1 MCAFQPAPLPT
12 PPSFFSDTPVSE
24 VSCLV
29 KELPQGLVALP
40 LVADFGRGDAAGAG
54 ADVGRA
60 VLLARVVQVAG
71 LGGVQAVV
79 LSGHRRLTCRQD
91 RGRESARGEKLAR
104 HHYDV
109 NDVNDGSILRSTAHP
124 GKIVTVMLSC
134 PICHMFT
141 LRAHFLH
148 LSARILEACRMYR
161 T

>member
-1 MCAFQPAPLPT
+1 MCALFSQLLSHAPPHL
-12 PPSFFSDTPVSE
+12 FFSDTPVSE
-24 VSCLV
+24 VSYLV

-91 RGRESARGEKLAR
+91 RGRESAWGEKLAR
-104 HHYDV
+104 HQHY
-109 NDVNDGSILRSTAHP
+109 DVNDGSILRSTAHP
-124 GKIVTVMLSC
+124 GKTVTVMLSC

-141 LRAHFLH
+141 LRAHFVH
-148 LSARILEACRMYR
+148 LSARILEACRMCQ

>member
-1 MCAFQPAPLPT
+1 MCAFQPAP
-12 PPSFFSDTPVSE
+12 PPPPLLFSDTPVSE

-91 RGRESARGEKLAR
+91 RGRASARGEKLA
-104 HHYDV
+104 HAINIMMLMMAPFLEVLH
-109 NDVNDGSILRSTAHP
+109 
-124 GKIVTVMLSC
+124 TVERL
-134 PICHMFT
+134 
-141 LRAHFLH
+141 
-148 LSARILEACRMYR
+148 
-161 T
+161 